1 MKDLKDLIKENLTIK
16 SDSVLENKKFKK
28 DQMPIIGAIY
38 DDPYTGE
45 KWEVKAYI
53 SLSGKEKEGGVKNI
67 KDILKQ
73 YDESGAMKEYLDEY
87 IGDLDLDEL
96 VVGCQIENGDEKMC
110 IQWGDILG
118 YDNLVK

>member
-1 MKDLKDLIKENLTIK
+1 MKDLKDLIKENLTIE
-16 SDSVLENKKFKK
+16 SNSVLENKKFKK

-38 DDPYTGE
+38 DDPYSGE

-87 IGDLDLDEL
+87 IGDLDQDEL
-96 VVGCQIENGDEKMC
+96 VVGCQKENGDEKMC

-118 YDNLVK
+118 YDDLVK

>member
-38 DDPYTGE
+38 DDPHSGE
-45 KWEVKAYI
+45 KWEVCAYVSI
-53 SLSGKEKEGGVKNI
+53 SGKEKAGGVKNL

-87 IGDLDLDEL
+87 IGDLDPDEL
-96 VVGCQIENGDEKMC
+96 AVGCQRENSDERMC

-118 YDNLVK
+118 YDDLVK

>member
-1 MKDLKDLIKENLTIK
+1 MKDLKDLIKENLTIE
-16 SDSVLENKKFKK
+16 SESVLENKKFKK

-38 DDPYTGE
+38 NDPYSGE

-53 SLSGKEKEGGVKNI
+53 SISGKEKAGGVKSI

-87 IGDLDLDEL
+87 IGDLDPDEL

-118 YDNLVK
+118 YDDLVK

>member
-1 MKDLKDLIKENLTIK
+1 MRDLKDLIKENLTIK

-73 YDESGAMKEYLDEY
+73 YDETGAMKEYLDEY
-87 IGDLDLDEL
+87 ISYLDPDEL

-110 IQWGDILG
+110 IQWCDILG
-118 YDNLVK
+118 FDNLVK

>member
-1 MKDLKDLIKENLTIK
+1 MKDLKDLIKENLTIN
-16 SDSVLENKKFKK
+16 SESVLENKKFKK

-67 KDILKQ
+67 KDIIKQ

-87 IGDLDLDEL
+87 IGDLDPDEL
-96 VVGCQIENGDEKMC
+96 VVGCQKENGDEKMC

-118 YDNLVK
+118 PDDLVK

>member
-1 MKDLKDLIKENLTIK
+1 MKNLKDLVKENLTIK

-38 DDPYTGE
+38 DDPYSGE

-87 IGDLDLDEL
+87 IGDLDQDEL
-96 VVGCQIENGDEKMC
+96 VAGCQKENGDEKMC

-118 YDNLVK
+118 YDDLVK

>member
-1 MKDLKDLIKENLTIK
+1 MKDLKDLIKENLTIE
-16 SDSVLENKKFKK
+16 SNSVLENKKFKK

-38 DDPYTGE
+38 DDPYSGE

-87 IGDLDLDEL
+87 IGDLDPDEL
-96 VVGCQIENGDEKMC
+96 AVGCQKENGDEKMC

-118 YDNLVK
+118 YDDLVK

>member
-45 KWEVKAYI
+45 KWEVQAYI

-87 IGDLDLDEL
+87 IGDLDSDEL